1 MEREKHERIL
11 YERDNMV
18 DAEGLEVS
26 SLAYHRMLNKL
37 KELYLMIIMVTSFQ
51 KKWEF
56 KRSVSQINTRETQ
69 CQVVSPTNNKSHIL
83 YLFHS
88 PPMAFVFVI

>member
-37 KELYLMIIMVTSFQ
+37 KELHLMIIMVTSFQ
-51 KKWEF
+51 KK
-56 KRSVSQINTRETQ
+56 
-69 CQVVSPTNNKSHIL
+69 
-83 YLFHS
+83 
-88 PPMAFVFVI
+88 

>member
-11 YERDNMV
+11 YERDNMA

-37 KELYLMIIMVTSFQ
+37 KELHLMIIMVTSFQ
-51 KKWEF
+51 KKV
-56 KRSVSQINTRETQ
+56 RI
-69 CQVVSPTNNKSHIL
+69 
-83 YLFHS
+83 
-88 PPMAFVFVI
+88 